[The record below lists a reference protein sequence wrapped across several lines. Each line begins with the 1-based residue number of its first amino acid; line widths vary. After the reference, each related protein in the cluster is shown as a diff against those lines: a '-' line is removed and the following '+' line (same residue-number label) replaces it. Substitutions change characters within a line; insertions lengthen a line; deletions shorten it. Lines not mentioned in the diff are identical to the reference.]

1 MFKTVSQLLNI
12 KSKIMSF
19 IHFIGVDVSKKK
31 LDIAVYR
38 LTELL
43 FYKQIAN
50 EVKDIR
56 EFIKELKKLEGFK
69 LSEAVFCMEFTGI
82 YNNLFLYELVKKD
95 ANVWLEPATRIK
107 NSLGMMRGKNDKL
120 DAIRIGKFAYKNC
133 DEVRLWTPRRDVVSK
148 LHHLTSLRSR
158 LISVKNMLTVPLKEM
173 DLFVDKSVKSTLSKL
188 SNRSLNSLEADIKKV
203 DKEIDTLIKGDPE
216 LSRLVQIITSIPGVG
231 KQTAIGVI
239 TTTNEFKDIKD
250 PAKYACYAG
259 VAPFPRESG
268 IFKGRSRV
276 SPMANKKMKTVLHL
290 AALSAILYNM
300 DLKIFYE
307 RKVTEGKNKMS
318 VLNAVRNKLI
328 HRIFACVVQN
338 RKYENSYITVLG

>member
-1 MFKTVSQLLNI
+1 
-12 KSKIMSF
+12 MSF
-19 IHFIGVDVSKKK
+19 IYFIGVDVSKMK

-43 FYKQIAN
+43 FHKQIAN
-50 EVKDIR
+50 DVKDIQ

-82 YNNLFLYELVKKD
+82 YNNHFLYQLVKKD

-120 DAIRIGKFAYKNC
+120 DAIRIGKFAYKNS

-173 DLFVDKSVKSTLSKL
+173 DLFVDKSVKSTFSRLSQ
-188 SNRSLNSLEADIKKV
+188 RSLNSLEADIKKV
-203 DKEIDTLIKGDPE
+203 DKEIDNLIKDDPE

-239 TTTNEFKDIKD
+239 TTTNEFKDIND
-250 PAKYACYAG
+250 PTKYACYAG

-276 SPMANKKMKTVLHL
+276 SHMANKKMKTVLHL
-290 AALSAILYNM
+290 AALSAILCNK

-307 RKVTEGKNKMS
+307 RKVAEGKNKMS